1 MTIRN
6 ILIKLFELF
15 IAICLMILSAD
26 VFLIVLN
33 NFCYFIECFSES
45 IAGWKVTFSIK
56 DIVDLIIG
64 AIIIFYI
71 SLNGLLLIRNFKT
84 GCEK

>member
-1 MTIRN
+1 MKILN

-15 IAICLMILSAD
+15 IVICLLILSAD
-26 VFLIVLN
+26 VFLIIFS
-33 NFCYFIECFSES
+33 NFCYFIECFAES

-64 AIIIFYI
+64 TIIIFYI
-71 SLNGLLLIRNFKT
+71 SWNGLLLIRNFKT
-84 GCEK
+84 YYNN

>member
-1 MTIRN
+1 M
-6 ILIKLFELF
+6 L
-15 IAICLMILSAD
+15 ILSAD

-33 NFCYFIECFSES
+33 NILLFYRVLSES